1 MLTRKI
7 RAGIGVKFLILI
19 SAIAFGKC
27 PFRAPTKNSLDEA
40 NIAPFRAPNVE
51 HATKNGIIHAI
62 GPNNFPP
69 KV

>member
-1 MLTRKI
+1 M
-7 RAGIGVKFLILI
+7 

-27 PFRAPTKNSLDEA
+27 PLRAPTKNKRDEA

-62 GPNNFPP
+62 GPSNLSPN
-69 KV
+69 V